1 MPAMS
6 WSDFQVHLREM
17 QAAIG
22 VVRERSSDVEAAMGT
37 IRTVFAEIG
46 NQWQTPSAL
55 TLEEIQDWFTRASAD
70 LYALLEEVVRRLQ
83 VAYDNYHRT
92 ELANRQNLT

>member
-1 MPAMS
+1 MPAMP

-17 QAAIG
+17 QRAIG
-22 VVRERSSDVEAAMGT
+22 VVRGHSSDIETAMGT
-37 IRTVFAEIG
+37 IRTAFAEVG

-55 TLEEIQDWFTRASAD
+55 TLEEVLDWFTRASAD
-70 LYALLEEVVRRLQ
+70 LHALLEEVVRRLQ
-83 VAYDNYHRT
+83 VAYDNYHQT